1 MSAASP
7 RTNAHHRRR
16 KTKPVHTD
24 SDRDTDR
31 DSRQSSRAAS
41 RTPDADGM
49 PRGPRAQTTS
59 LESIAI
65 SPRTPRP
72 PHAPPNGA
80 QGWNADDAESA
91 NGADEVEMSLLG
103 EDERREA
110 ADGLTLEEE
119 QEYLSP
125 EKRPTSAKDKRAIAL
140 LIVLC
145 ASCLSSSP
153 VSCADHGPQT
163 LFKVSQYVF
172 RVCECRAHSCSP
184 LCVRTHS

>member
-1 MSAASP
+1 MSASSP
-7 RTNAHHRRR
+7 NSNVHHRRR
-16 KTKPVHTD
+16 KIKNAHQSDEDRD
-24 SDRDTDR
+24 SDRD
-31 DSRQSSRAAS
+31 SPSSRAAS

-80 QGWNADDAESA
+80 TGYNPEDGESS

-145 ASCLSSSP
+145 ASCLLSSP
-153 VSCADHGPQT
+153 VSCADHGTQT

-172 RVCECRAHSCSP
+172 RVCECRDHSCSP
-184 LCVRTHS
+184 LCVRTRS